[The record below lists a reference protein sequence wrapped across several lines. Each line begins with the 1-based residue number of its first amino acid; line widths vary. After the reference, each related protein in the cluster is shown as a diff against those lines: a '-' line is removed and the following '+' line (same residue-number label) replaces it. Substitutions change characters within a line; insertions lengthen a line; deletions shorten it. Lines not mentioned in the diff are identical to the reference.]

1 MKKTLSLILALV
13 MCLSLCACGGEKL
26 TSDKMA
32 QLTIEAGLDALKKD
46 GISEVFCEN
55 FRFYEAGDYSYIQT
69 PLWYLTEE
77 GVRYSQMVAQFNDA
91 EMTNFAIDV
100 MNNPFPDKSKGEE
113 NPEDAPEYAEL
124 FALCG
129 GSATT
134 MEATSELCNPVNVIT
149 FDEMIVRFGTQIA
162 QEYTM
167 GLMDTLVNPYSIKIH
182 NVWCYSN
189 GSKYYLTITFS
200 AGNKAG
206 GTETFTYG
214 NSIMDPLYPHNY
226 KENLKESGFG
236 AFSYFEKN
244 QTYAKDMTKDMTLD
258 ANAIQEYVLKNY

>member
-1 MKKTLSLILALV
+1 MKKTISLILALV

-26 TSDKMA
+26 SGKKLTSEKMA

-77 GVRYSQMVAQFNDA
+77 GVRYSQMVAQFNDT

-162 QEYTM
+162 QKYTYNFRFQA
-167 GLMDTLVNPYSIKIH
+167 GSCDHAKRKCSQYSHRLQNRAKII
-182 NVWCYSN
+182 W
-189 GSKYYLTITFS
+189 KD
-200 AGNKAG
+200 K
-206 GTETFTYG
+206 TEP
-214 NSIMDPLYPHNY
+214 SRPLFARIQTPH
-226 KENLKESGFG
+226 SC
-236 AFSYFEKN
+236 SCRCR
-244 QTYAKDMTKDMTLD
+244 
-258 ANAIQEYVLKNY
+258 